1 MILLWY
7 VEYLCGIL
15 VIVFRKSY
23 FFNNI
28 NNIMNGGNFMSVI
41 KVSNE
46 NFNSEVISSDKPVLI
61 DFYADWCGP
70 CKMLSPIVDKLAE
83 EHSEFKVVKVN
94 VDENPDLAGSYQ
106 VMSIPTLVVIEN
118 GKEVNRSMGLQSKQ
132 DILNLVSR

>member
-1 MILLWY
+1 
-7 VEYLCGIL
+7 
-15 VIVFRKSY
+15 
-23 FFNNI
+23 
-28 NNIMNGGNFMSVI
+28 MSVI

-46 NFNSEVISSDKPVLI
+46 NFNSEVISCDKPVII

-70 CKMLSPIVDKLAE
+70 CKMLSPVVDKLAE

>member
-28 NNIMNGGNFMSVI
+28 NNIMNGGNFVSVI

-70 CKMLSPIVDKLAE
+70 CKMLSPVVDKLAE